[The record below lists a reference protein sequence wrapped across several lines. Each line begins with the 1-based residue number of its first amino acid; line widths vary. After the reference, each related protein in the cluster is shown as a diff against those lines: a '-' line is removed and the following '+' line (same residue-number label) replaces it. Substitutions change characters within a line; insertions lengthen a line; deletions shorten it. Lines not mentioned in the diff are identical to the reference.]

1 MLGVVVVV
9 VVFLLATV
17 VVFLLTVVVSQT
29 LGKLV
34 VASAVM
40 AWSLTNQCYDLRK
53 AYKTARLRFV
63 TFHQTRIL
71 SLP

>member
-1 MLGVVVVV
+1 MLS
-9 VVFLLATV
+9 LTLP
-17 VVFLLTVVVSQT
+17 LLTVVDNNNNNVVSQT

-53 AYKTARLRFV
+53 AYKTTRLRFV
-63 TFHQTRIL
+63 TFQHTL
-71 SLP
+71 L